1 MKKAEGESPIL
12 EGKHSFVMLTP
23 IGPLTGV
30 EECGAITALSFGGV
44 PEAQQAPTP
53 LLAELAKQL
62 AEYFLGQRREFT
74 LPLAPQG
81 TPWQHRVW
89 DALLQIPY
97 GQITTYGRLAEEAA
111 QRMKRERMS
120 AQAVG
125 SAVGHNPISIII
137 PCHRVLGT
145 DGGLRGYAGGIE
157 IKASLLEHEGVTA
170 WHR

>member
-1 MKKAEGESPIL
+1 M
-12 EGKHSFVMLTP
+12 EGKQSFVMLTP

-44 PEAQQAPTP
+44 PDAQQAPTP

-97 GQITTYGRLAEEAA
+97 GETRSYGAVARLAGNPKAA
-111 QRMKRERMS
+111 R
-120 AQAVG
+120 
-125 SAVGHNPISIII
+125 AVGHANNRNPIPYSD
-137 PCHRVLGT
+137 PVPSR
-145 DGGLRGYAGGIE
+145 DRRGWEPYRLCGWNGCETGASRAGGVCA
-157 IKASLLEHEGVTA
+157 KLKGKRRKT
-170 WHR
+170 

>member
-12 EGKHSFVMLTP
+12 EGKQSFVMLTP

-44 PEAQQAPTP
+44 PDAQQAPTP

-97 GQITTYGRLAEEAA
+97 GETRSYGAVARLAGNPKAA
-111 QRMKRERMS
+111 R
-120 AQAVG
+120 
-125 SAVGHNPISIII
+125 AVGHANNRNPIPILI
-137 PCHRVLGT
+137 PCHRVIGA
-145 DGGLRGYAGGIE
+145 DGSLIGYAGGMDVKRE
-157 IKASLLEHEGVTA
+157 LLALEASA
-170 WHR
+170 QN